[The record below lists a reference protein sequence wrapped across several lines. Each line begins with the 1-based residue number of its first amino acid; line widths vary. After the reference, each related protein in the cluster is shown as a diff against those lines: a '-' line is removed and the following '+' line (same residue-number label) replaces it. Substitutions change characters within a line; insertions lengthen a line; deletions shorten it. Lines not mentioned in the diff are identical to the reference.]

1 MLSRAIDT
9 HAALKKPRDRE
20 WIHILL
26 AFLKTY
32 VNDRNTELV
41 VSDEDIEDYITGLMS
56 ALREAAENL
65 DSGQWLILH
74 VYGVTDQQNY
84 RSHPS

>member
-9 HAALKKPRDRE
+9 HAVLKKPHDRE

-32 VNDRNTELV
+32 VNETTLESLV
-41 VSDEDIEDYITGLMS
+41 PHDIDEYVARLVI

-65 DSGQWLILH
+65 DSGGQ
-74 VYGVTDQQNY
+74 
-84 RSHPS
+84 HPVGSTV